1 MCAWSTLLSSR
12 APWRRR
18 SCLRRASRWRTWRK
32 PPRMPAVQA
41 SFESKVALPAGVALH
56 ARPAATFVKTALRFR
71 SQLTVG
77 LSDKADGKDANAK
90 SILAVLALGA
100 TGGTV
105 LRLSAEGEDA
115 TAALE
120 ALAGCVSG
128 LVE

>member
-1 MCAWSTLLSSR
+1 M
-12 APWRRR
+12 
-18 SCLRRASRWRTWRK
+18 
-32 PPRMPAVQA
+32 QA
-41 SFESKVALPAGVALH
+41 SFESKVALPEGVALH

-77 LSDKADGKDANAK
+77 LSDKADGKVANAK

-105 LRLSAEGEDA
+105 LRLSAAGEDA